1 VVVVGKGVFAERETF
16 ELGRS
21 EECGG
26 FATAPSVLFSDSC
39 WHFEN
44 GIFTQ
49 SRNGSRVFEE
59 NRMVT
64 GR

>member
-26 FATAPSVLFSDSC
+26 FAMAPSVLFSDSC
-39 WHFEN
+39 WHFED
-44 GIFTQ
+44 GISTQ
-49 SRNGSRVFEE
+49 SRTCSGVFEE
-59 NRMVT
+59 IRMVT